1 MMEEEFY
8 STIKLTSGE
17 EIISKVCYL
26 PEEDSLLLDNP
37 MLVEKHIQKKQGK
50 LVEGFVLKEWITST
64 YEDML
69 VIRMEHVI
77 TMTEAEDNV
86 AEFYVNNVTKNYDM
100 GTYDEDPIKVNPNN
114 FSKRMGYLGSIQ
126 KTKKILEDIYKKS

>member
-1 MMEEEFY
+1 MEEEFY

-37 MLVEKHIQKKQGK
+37 MLVEKHVQKKQGR

-77 TMTEAEDNV
+77 TMTEAEDNIV
-86 AEFYVNNVTKNYDM
+86 EFYVNNVTKNYDM

-126 KTKKILEDIYKKS
+126 KTKEILEGIYKKS